1 MLQSVMV
8 IQTFSSVSRN
18 LIGAVMSP
26 ESISTSLTS
35 PELENSENA
44 IM

>member
-1 MLQSVMV
+1 MV

-18 LIGAVMSP
+18 FSGAVISP
-26 ESISTSLTS
+26 ASISTSFTS